1 MCWLLQLWGKV
12 SSWKS
17 GTQGA
22 LQLKISV
29 GKSLALRWN
38 PHHHSTEKTRT
49 TKCACSYSCS
59 VAIPSTRHSLPWN
72 VLRRME
78 DTSPSWL
85 PGRFWPNLTADR
97 GKLYFPLVLQ
107 KHTQNIREEK
117 RQSLIPSNP
126 FNDGWNKLNFSYV
139 PGSLPYTLHTF
150 SHKQGDQLYR
160 FAQDQGVT

>member
-1 MCWLLQLWGKV
+1 MRKGIK
-12 SSWKS
+12 
-17 GTQGA
+17 
-22 LQLKISV
+22 LKIWDPRSLTAKNIR
-29 GKSLALRWN
+29 GKK
-38 PHHHSTEKTRT
+38 PCTEMKSTSSQHRENKNN
-49 TKCACSYSCS
+49 KCACSYSCS
-59 VAIPSTRHSLPWN
+59 VAIPSTCHSLPWN

-150 SHKQGDQLYR
+150 SHKQGDQLYV